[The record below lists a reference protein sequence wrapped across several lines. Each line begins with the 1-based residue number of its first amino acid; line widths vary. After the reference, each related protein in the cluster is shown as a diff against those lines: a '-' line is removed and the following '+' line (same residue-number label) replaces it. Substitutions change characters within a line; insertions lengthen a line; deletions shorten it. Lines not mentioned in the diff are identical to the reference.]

1 MGRDAEVEGAD
12 DRAACVPIRSW
23 SAVPA
28 PSEGTTA
35 GEGCM
40 KIPKWAAKHL
50 LYLPVARIQ
59 AGPVA
64 RYIRELES
72 TQREAPEA
80 RRRRQL
86 DRLRSLLASAAEHV
100 PYYRQ
105 VLAGAEPSD
114 VRSLDDLGRLPF
126 LTKSDLQEHQGRL
139 RSEGPVGR
147 LVSKTTGGS
156 TGQPVTILK
165 TRDAMARELAATW
178 RGYQWA
184 GVGIGDLQA
193 RFWGVPISPGA
204 QRKAEL
210 TDFVCN
216 RIRLSA
222 FAFSEEDL
230 AGYHRLLNRARPDYF
245 YGYVSMLQE
254 YANYIRR
261 AGQTP
266 LFRPRCIITTSEVL
280 TDPVRSLLS
289 ETFSAPVYDEYGCG
303 ELGTIAHECRHGTR
317 HISEENMIVE
327 ILDGDRVCGPGE
339 AGEIVVT
346 ELNNTGMPLIRYR
359 TGDYGSLGEGECGCG
374 VTLRALSGVHGR
386 AYDFIQGEGGRRF
399 HGESVMYIFEE
410 LKGADHGIRQ
420 FQFIQEGPDA
430 FRVRIVRESG
440 YDAQV
445 EDVIAKRVRETI
457 HASAGIRFEYVDRIE
472 RSNSGKMRLIV
483 GLGTE
488 PGWGHDA

>member
-1 MGRDAEVEGAD
+1 M
-12 DRAACVPIRSW
+12 
-23 SAVPA
+23 PA
-28 PSEGTTA
+28 PRDGTAA
-35 GEGCM
+35 GGSCM

-59 AGPVA
+59 AGRVA
-64 RYIRELES
+64 RYIRQLES
-72 TQREAPEA
+72 SQWETPEA
-80 RRRRQL
+80 RRRSQL
-86 DRLRSLLASAAEHV
+86 NRLRILLDSASEHV
-100 PYYRQ
+100 PYYRRML
-105 VLAGAEPSD
+105 VCSAPND
-114 VRSLDDLGRLPF
+114 IRSLEDLGRLPF
-126 LTKSDLQEHQGRL
+126 LTKSDLQEHQSQL
-139 RSEGPVGR
+139 RSDGPVGR

-156 TGQPVTILK
+156 TGQPVTVLK

-178 RGYQWA
+178 RGYHWA

-193 RFWGVPISPGA
+193 RFWGVPISAGA
-204 QRKAEL
+204 QRKAAL
-210 TDFVCN
+210 TDIVCN

-230 AGYHRLLNRARPDYF
+230 DGYHRLLNRTKPDYF

-254 YANYIRR
+254 YANYILRT
-261 AGQTP
+261 GQTP

-289 ETFSAPVYDEYGCG
+289 DTFAAPVYDEYGCG

-317 HISEENMIVE
+317 HVSEENMIVE

-359 TGDYGSLGEGECGCG
+359 TGDFGSLGEGECGCG
-374 VTLRALSGVHGR
+374 VTLRALTGVHGR
-386 AYDFIQGEGGRRF
+386 AYDFIQGAGGRRF

-410 LKGADHGIRQ
+410 LKRANHGIRQ

-430 FRVRIVRESG
+430 FRVRIIREPG
-440 YDAQV
+440 YDRQV
-445 EDVIAKRVRETI
+445 EDVIAARVRETI
-457 HASAGIRFEYVDRIE
+457 HDSADIIFEYVDRIE
-472 RSNSGKMRLIV
+472 RSKSGKMRLIV

-488 PGWGHDA
+488 PGRGDDE